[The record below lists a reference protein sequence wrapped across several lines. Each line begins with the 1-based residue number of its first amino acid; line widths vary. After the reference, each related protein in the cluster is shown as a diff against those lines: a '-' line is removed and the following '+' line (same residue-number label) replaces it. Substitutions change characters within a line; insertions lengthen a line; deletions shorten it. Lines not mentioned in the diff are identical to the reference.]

1 MLEPLRWRVL
11 SGLEAKVNWLVIVGC
26 ILAKFF
32 TVELAQRG
40 VVRQDAL
47 IQEAHA
53 LLEKVAAWN
62 WPPIKGPVLAWILPY
77 VLTHACIEQSS
88 SLSTFTLAVNDL
100 MTVAL
105 CAGQMY

>member
-11 SGLEAKVNWLVIVGC
+11 SGLEAKVDWLVVVGC

-53 LLEKVAAWN
+53 LLEIVAAWN
-62 WPPIKGPVLAWILPY
+62 WPPIKGPVLAD
-77 VLTHACIEQSS
+77 VLHYLSMQACIE
-88 SLSTFTLAVNDL
+88 SLSSQ
-100 MTVAL
+100 AL
-105 CAGQMY
+105 

>member
-11 SGLEAKVNWLVIVGC
+11 SGLEAKVDWLVVVGC
-26 ILAKFF
+26 ILAIAQIF

-53 LLEKVAAWN
+53 LLEIVAAWN

-77 VLTHACIEQSS
+77 VLTHACIETLSS
-88 SLSTFTLAVNDL
+88 Q
-100 MTVAL
+100 AL
-105 CAGQMY
+105 